1 VSTASG
7 GGDSPRQRAL
17 PDRPPTLDHG
27 RTATSPSLWA
37 RGPRHRPPRTTPTV
51 GQWEPA
57 SLAHLTADRRQL
69 AAALHDGARPAGA
82 DEGAVERLLLAYEE
96 LASNALRHGRGP
108 VQIAVTTT
116 GAFWLLEVSDA
127 STDTPPSPAVGRDPA
142 QGGLDLHLV
151 ARISEVHGWAIDGER
166 KVVWARIDYLDP
178 RARENLPTW
187 KPPPGATAAAAS
199 DRRPTPTVF
208 GI

>member
-1 VSTASG
+1 MSTASG
-7 GGDSPRQRAL
+7 GGDSPRRRAL

-27 RTATSPSLWA
+27 RTGTSPSLWA

-108 VQIAVTTT
+108 VQITVTTI
-116 GAFWLLEVSDA
+116 GASWLLEVSDA
-127 STDTPPSPAVGRDPA
+127 STDTPPSPAVGRDPCA
-142 QGGLDLHLV
+142 RRPRPAPGRPDLRGTRL
-151 ARISEVHGWAIDGER
+151 G
-166 KVVWARIDYLDP
+166 
-178 RARENLPTW
+178 
-187 KPPPGATAAAAS
+187 
-199 DRRPTPTVF
+199 DRR
-208 GI
+208 